1 MIIILEGGD
10 QTRGQGEDQGMGQ
23 GKSWK
28 RGGEGVDDRE
38 AYDHDH
44 RVDDRGSYDHDHGV
58 DDGAHFGRD
67 GEKGDNCDNF

>member
-1 MIIILEGGD
+1 MIVILEGGD

-23 GKSWK
+23 GKSQI
-28 RGGEGVDDRE
+28 GVDGE
-38 AYDHDH
+38 PYDHDH

-58 DDGAHFGRD
+58 DDGPHLGRD